1 MHHKLLLTASFAG
14 LLLTAGSAWTR
25 ATPRQ
30 GSEEPTQQAPAATK
44 MISGK
49 VTSIGNGGQTF
60 ALEVSSGGDKQTMQ
74 FTVDKSA
81 KVQGRVTVGTPVTVE
96 YEAMAAGQYKALSIT
111 AQG

>member
-1 MHHKLLLTASFAG
+1 MMQKFLLTASLAG
-14 LLLTAGSAWTR
+14 LLLTAGSVWAR

-30 GSEEPTQQAPAATK
+30 SSGEPTQQAPAATK

-60 ALEVSSGGDKQTMQ
+60 ALEVSSGGAAQTMQ

-96 YEAMAAGQYKALSIT
+96 YEAMAEGQFRALSIT